1 MSTEEKGEL
10 TFSFPFENIDQRLR
24 ELILYVSD
32 KCSQDPTFG
41 AVKLNKILYSSDFFS
56 FQQFGEPIT
65 GAEYMRL
72 GRGPAPRRMLPVRA
86 QMEVAGELVMQERE
100 YFGYP
105 QQRPIPLRKAD
116 VGLFTARDIALV
128 DEVIQALWNRAASE
142 VSVLSHGIAWR
153 AARDNESI
161 PYEAAFLSD
170 APLDQSDI
178 DRAKELIAQ
187 HGWRV

>member
-1 MSTEEKGEL
+1 MSTEEKGAL

-32 KCSQDPTFG
+32 KCSQDSTFG
-41 AVKLNKILYSSDFFS
+41 AVKLNKILYFSDFFS

-86 QMEVAGELVMQERE
+86 QMEVAGELVIQEGE

-128 DEVIQALWNRAASE
+128 DDVIQALWNRAASE
-142 VSVLSHGIAWR
+142 VSVLSHDIAWR
-153 AARDNESI
+153 AARDKESI